1 MSTER
6 ITTPP
11 GLNNV
16 AVTDTQIGDV
26 RGDEG
31 YYHYRQYSA
40 TDLARSH
47 NVEEVWHLLFTGQLP
62 NAEEYAAWHSRI
74 ADARVLP
81 EPVQELLPSLVQV
94 GGEPITVL
102 RTALSLLG
110 AHLDLPH
117 TWECPRDQQHDAA
130 LKLAAAV
137 PTLLAAIWRL
147 QHNQQPIA
155 PSATRDHAADYL
167 HMLTGNEPDPRDAQ
181 AIRSYLV
188 STMDHG
194 FNASTFTARVVASAG
209 ADVAACLVGALG
221 TFTGPLHGGAPG
233 KALAALHEIGA
244 LDNADAWVRSEIT
257 SGRRIMGFGHSVYRV
272 VDPRSELLKSILSD
286 YDTDLARLAI
296 GVEQVVNNV
305 MDELKPGKKLRAN
318 VEYYAGVVM
327 SHAGIDE
334 QMATPTFCVARAIG
348 WAANILEQTE
358 GRKIFRPAATYVG
371 PTPPV
376 AVPDSVA
383 SYN

>member
-1 MSTER
+1 MFREL
-6 ITTPP
+6 ITVPA

-26 RGDEG
+26 RGNEG

-40 TDLARSH
+40 TDLARTHS
-47 NVEEVWHLLFTGQLP
+47 VEEVWHLLFFGRLP
-62 NAEEYAAWHSRI
+62 DEAEYPAWHQRI
-74 ADARVLP
+74 ADARVIP
-81 EPVQELLPSLVQV
+81 KPIQDLLPGLVNV

-102 RTALSLLG
+102 RSALSLLG

-117 TWECPRDQQHDAA
+117 TWECPREEQTDTAIRLTAA
-130 LKLAAAV
+130 I

-147 QHNQQPIA
+147 QHNQQPIE
-155 PSATRDHAADYL
+155 PSPTRDHAADYL
-167 HMLTGNEPDPRDAQ
+167 HMLTCTEPTPQDTR

-209 ADVAACLVGALG
+209 ADMAACLVGALG

-233 KALAALHEIGA
+233 KALAALHTIGT
-244 LDNADAWVRSEIT
+244 LDKADRWVRNEIEN
-257 SGRRIMGFGHSVYRV
+257 GRRIMGFGHSVYRV
-272 VDPRSELLKSILSD
+272 VDPRSELLKSILAD
-286 YDTDLARLAI
+286 YNTDLAKLAI
-296 GVEQVVNNV
+296 GVEQVVNDV

-334 QMATPTFCVARAIG
+334 AMATPTFCVARSIG

-358 GRKIFRPAATYVG
+358 GRKIFRPSARYVG
-371 PTPPV
+371 PVPPV
-376 AVPDSVA
+376 DAPASVA
-383 SYN
+383 AHV